1 MIASQDELKQA
12 QLLTGVSNAFVKSLE
27 QVMRQVIIENGNDTA
42 TFLHPKMTTESM
54 NGKENIVG
62 YSASVNKELEIF
74 NRMRILDKDT
84 KSLGEELASKD
95 VAIVLPKEEV
105 CKQKELDNGTCL
117 RLSFTILSNADLFDA
132 RRNTTLGSATF
143 VVDSPVIIAQ
153 VGNSSLN
160 NLTKP
165 VRVFFRSRSEH
176 NLSIVPICVFW
187 DTLSISGGWS
197 QSGCQFKGRTNDD
210 GLYICE
216 CNHLTPLALLFP
228 YFDKMDET
236 HKMALSL
243 ISNIGC
249 AASMLG
255 LLLVILTFLL
265 FRKWRKSL
273 GNKILFNFSLA
284 LFCLTGCFLSAGLVT
299 FDEYLCKTAAAAT
312 HYFLLSS
319 FTWMAVEGFYQY
331 LNYVVIIGANNYK
344 SYFMR
349 RAGTVAWGLP
359 VLPVLG
365 ILLYDS
371 KLYAHETEKNDFCWM
386 QLDTLYYT
394 VVAPVAIVL
403 LFNIFIFIGVLKSVL
418 CLRMREGFRTS
429 QSVQTR
435 SWYQFRMAV
444 CIFFLLG
451 LAWIFGFG
459 VIITSNDTRKV
470 FEYLFCIFN
479 SLQGLVIF
487 VFFVLRERNARKLW
501 FNLAHSLG
509 DDKSFSNSKNR
520 HNTRSTDHTPIKT
533 NSRN

>member
-249 AASMLG
+249 VASMVG
-255 LLLVILTFLL
+255 LFLVILTFLL

-273 GNKILFNFSLA
+273 GNKILFNFALA
-284 LFCLTGCFLSAGLVT
+284 LFCLTGCFLSAGLLI
-299 FDEYLCKTAAAAT
+299 FDDRLCKTAAAAM

-319 FTWMAVEGFYQY
+319 FSWMVVEGIYQY
-331 LNYVVIIGANNYK
+331 LNYVVIIGAKNYK
-344 SYFMR
+344 SCFMR
-349 RAGTVAWGLP
+349 RAGPVAWGLP
-359 VLPVLG
+359 ILPVLG

-371 KLYAHETEKNDFCWM
+371 KLYAHENDFCWM
-386 QLDTLYYT
+386 QLDAIYYT
-394 VVAPVAIVL
+394 VLAPIATIL
-403 LFNIFIFIGVLKSVL
+403 LFNIVIFIGVLKSVL
-418 CLRMREGFRTS
+418 CLRMRAGIRTS

-459 VIITSNDTRKV
+459 VIFTSNDTRLI
-470 FEYLFCIFN
+470 FEYLFCILN
-479 SLQGLVIF
+479 SLQGLAIF
-487 VFFVLRERNARKLW
+487 IFFVLRERNARKLW
-501 FNLAHSLG
+501 FDFAHNLGG
-509 DDKSFSNSKNR
+509 DKFVSTSKTR
-520 HNTRSTDHTPIKT
+520 QSRSTDRAQIKP
-533 NSRN
+533 NSKY

>member
-1 MIASQDELKQA
+1 MIATPDELQQA
-12 QLLTGVSNAFVKSLE
+12 QLLTGVSNALVKSLE
-27 QVMRQVIIENGNDTA
+27 QVMRQVSIENGNDTV
-42 TFLHPKMTTESM
+42 TFPHPKITTESM
-54 NGKENIVG
+54 FGNAKVVG
-62 YSASVNKELEIF
+62 YGANVNKELEIL
-74 NRMRILDKDT
+74 NGMRILDKDT
-84 KSLGEELASKD
+84 ESLVEELVSKD
-95 VAIVLPKEEV
+95 VAIVLPIGEIR
-105 CKQKELDNGTCL
+105 KQKELDNGTSL
-117 RLSFTILSNADLFDA
+117 RLSFTILANADLFDA
-132 RRNTTLGSATF
+132 RRNTTMGSANF

-153 VGNSSLN
+153 VGNSSLS

-176 NLSIVPICVFW
+176 NLSIVPVCVFW

-197 QSGCQFKGRTNDD
+197 PSGCQFKGRTNDD

-249 AASMLG
+249 VASMVG
-255 LLLVILTFLL
+255 LFLVILTFLL

-273 GNKILFNFSLA
+273 GNKILFNFALA
-284 LFCLTGCFLSAGLVT
+284 LFCLTGCFLSAGLLI
-299 FDEYLCKTAAAAT
+299 FDDRLCKTAAAAM

-319 FTWMAVEGFYQY
+319 FSWMVVEGIYQY
-331 LNYVVIIGANNYK
+331 LNYVVIIGAKNYK
-344 SYFMR
+344 SCFMR
-349 RAGTVAWGLP
+349 RAGPVAWGLP
-359 VLPVLG
+359 ILPVLG

-371 KLYAHETEKNDFCWM
+371 KLYAHENDFCWM
-386 QLDTLYYT
+386 QLDAIYYT
-394 VVAPVAIVL
+394 VLAPIATIL
-403 LFNIFIFIGVLKSVL
+403 LFNIVIFIGVLKSVL
-418 CLRMREGFRTS
+418 CLRMRAGIRTS